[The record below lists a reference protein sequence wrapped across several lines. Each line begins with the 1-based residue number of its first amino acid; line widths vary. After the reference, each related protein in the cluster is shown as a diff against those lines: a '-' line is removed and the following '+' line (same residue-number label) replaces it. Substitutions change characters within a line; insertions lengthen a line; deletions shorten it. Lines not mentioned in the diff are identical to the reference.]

1 MLTKQKS
8 ISRLKLICFKNEKNL
23 PEQNNIIPFIHNPS
37 SYINSKEENNNKISQ
52 RTGNTQKYFL
62 FLPFR
67 KENLNTQQ
75 AKKKKSAICKKFPI
89 ISLRGHLSYPY
100 FFLGFLF
107 PPMNTPLEGKACSL
121 LLIIRS

>member
-37 SYINSKEENNNKISQ
+37 SYINSKEEKNNKISQ

-67 KENLNTQQ
+67 K
-75 AKKKKSAICKKFPI
+75 KI
-89 ISLRGHLSYPY
+89 
-100 FFLGFLF
+100 
-107 PPMNTPLEGKACSL
+107 
-121 LLIIRS
+121 